1 MNSNTFQSATLNEI
15 YNSVFDEI
23 NEEFLTE
30 RYEEDFDYEDWLDE
44 QILWKT
50 NSEDIGEELSWVGIH
65 LLTPLRTA
73 EVMELLGE
81 INQEVM
87 DTTGENL
94 AMEFDIRSL
103 AKWAVWAV
111 GNRIRTNN
119 SNPLDNEFSRLNP
132 ADPPNDEE

>member
-23 NEEFLTE
+23 NEEFLTD
-30 RYEEDFDYEDWLDE
+30 RYDEDFDYEAWLED
-44 QILWKT
+44 QVLWKT
-50 NSEDIGEELSWVGIH
+50 NSEGNGEEYQY

-81 INQEVM
+81 INQELVEI
-87 DTTGENL
+87 TGDNL
-94 AMEFDIRSL
+94 AMEFDIPSL

-111 GNRIRTNN
+111 GNRLNTNN